1 VNILDNGKVAWAVVA
16 VLIVTTIHLAMSSEG
31 TVTKTFCAYNKVF
44 VEFEED
50 GKRWGTLML
59 DWGGKP
65 IPCMEENS
73 HLIEKQGKIYDK
85 SI

>member
-1 VNILDNGKVAWAVVA
+1 
-16 VLIVTTIHLAMSSEG
+16 
-31 TVTKTFCAYNKVF
+31 VF